1 MGKRL
6 VCSINRLRCVC
17 AAFRQPQSCQSL
29 GLLVTKGRS
38 RTNVSYSPILYC
50 LCETPLVSSTPN
62 FSGLF
67 PTHQPLIHAV
77 SLHLIYPLPGTFSP
91 LLPPNTSLCLLLATY
106 KLMPA
111 PAFILNAL
119 APPAFYFDLSSY
131 CKMCVV
137 SLCPASSGLLLGG
150 DLCCSLPYPQVL
162 THGLAHNKCPCRL
175 VR

>member
-1 MGKRL
+1 MVSDQPSL
-6 VCSINRLRCVC
+6 YLP
-17 AAFRQPQSCQSL
+17 AAQL
-29 GLLVTKGRS
+29 
-38 RTNVSYSPILYC
+38 SPTLPC
-50 LCETPLVSSTPN
+50 NCTWTFFPWAPLVSSTPN

-106 KLMPA
+106 KRMPA
-111 PAFILNAL
+111 PPFILNAL

-131 CKMCVV
+131 RKMCVV

>member
-1 MGKRL
+1 MLHSDNHRAARVWDSWSLKEGVEQMFPTL
-6 VCSINRLRCVC
+6 QFCIVCVKHPLFPLHQI
-17 AAFRQPQSCQSL
+17 SL
-29 GLLVTKGRS
+29 P
-38 RTNVSYSPILYC
+38 N
-50 LCETPLVSSTPN
+50 SSTP
-62 FSGLF
+62 
-67 PTHQPLIHAV
+67 
-77 SLHLIYPLPGTFSP
+77 YPCCFFAPNLPSTWNILP

-111 PAFILNAL
+111 PPFILNAL

-131 CKMCVV
+131 RKMCVV

-150 DLCCSLPYPQVL
+150 DLCCSLPHPQVL